1 MTWSMAN
8 KILKILLQI
17 FSIVIILVIL
27 YILSVFFFPDFSDK
41 YGDSDIN
48 AKIRNIKNMAF
59 SISSPDGSLNL
70 PF

>member
-1 MTWSMAN
+1 MAN

-17 FSIVIILVIL
+17 FSIVIILAVL
-27 YILSVFFFPDFSDK
+27 YILSVFFFPDFADK
-41 YGDSDIN
+41 YGNSDIN

-59 SISSPDGSLNL
+59 SISLPDGSLNL

>member
-1 MTWSMAN
+1 MAN

-17 FSIVIILVIL
+17 FSIVIILTVL
-27 YILSVFFFPDFSDK
+27 YILSVFFFPDFADK
-41 YGDSDIN
+41 YGNSDIN

-59 SISSPDGSLNL
+59 SISLPDGSLNL

>member
-8 KILKILLQI
+8 KILKTLLQI
-17 FSIVIILVIL
+17 FSIVIILVVL
-27 YILSVFFFPDFSDK
+27 YILSVFFFPDFADK
-41 YGDSDIN
+41 YGNSDIN

-59 SISSPDGSLNL
+59 SISLPDGSLNL

>member
-1 MTWSMAN
+1 MAN

-17 FSIVIILVIL
+17 FSIVIILVVL
-27 YILSVFFFPDFSDK
+27 YILSVFFFPDFADK
-41 YGDSDIN
+41 YGNSDIN

-59 SISSPDGSLNL
+59 SISLPDGSLNL